1 MSDYR
6 SLTLR
11 SAATERLVELVN
23 RWDDADLDA
32 IAMALTSIRI
42 HAKPVPDGMRL
53 KVVLCDC
60 DGFEFINRIV
70 FDKRG
75 SDERKV

>member
-1 MSDYR
+1 MSEYR

-11 SAATERLVELVN
+11 NAATERLVQLVN
-23 RWDDADLDA
+23 KWDDADLDA
-32 IAMALTSIRI
+32 MAKALTAIRI
-42 HAKPVPDGMRL
+42 HAIPVPDGMQL

-60 DGFEFINRIV
+60 DGFEFINRIS

-75 SDERKV
+75 GE